1 MPTIGTS
8 DGRLSVRIPVRPGAE
23 PTTVLVDVIAALC
36 GGEAVP
42 SNVPD
47 GSMRL
52 KVLLLRP
59 LALLPCLKV
68 PVSGCLRPI
77 TNGIGALLW
86 HG

>member
-8 DGRLSVRIPVRPGAE
+8 DGRLSVRIPVRPGAD

-36 GGEAVP
+36 GGEAMP
-42 SNVPD
+42 SNVSD

-52 KVLLLRP
+52 KV
-59 LALLPCLKV
+59 
-68 PVSGCLRPI
+68 PVSGCHRRI